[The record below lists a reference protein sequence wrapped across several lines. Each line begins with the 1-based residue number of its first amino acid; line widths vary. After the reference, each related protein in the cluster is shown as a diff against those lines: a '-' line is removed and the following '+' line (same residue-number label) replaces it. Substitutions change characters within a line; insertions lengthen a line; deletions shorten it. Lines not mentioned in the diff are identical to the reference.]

1 MRKKMEKE
9 MKRSQNIDDAFKAIK
24 TATQVTD
31 VQELVRKF
39 LSREQTY
46 SQLLTS
52 VSQAENKIDSLKAQN
67 ETLSARLAE
76 LTLDSNADK
85 DKEDKKK
92 AISESDSEI
101 LLLRQEADKVKRD
114 QSRLADKFKGI
125 NIVND

>member
-1 MRKKMEKE
+1 M
-9 MKRSQNIDDAFKAIK
+9 
-24 TATQVTD
+24 
-31 VQELVRKF
+31 
-39 LSREQTY
+39 SREQTY

>member
-1 MRKKMEKE
+1 
-9 MKRSQNIDDAFKAIK
+9 
-24 TATQVTD
+24 
-31 VQELVRKF
+31 

-67 ETLSARLAE
+67 ETLSTRLAE